1 MQQTGEKMEPNVRRE
16 DEIEIDLKELF
27 FYLLG
32 KAAYIIGAGAALASL
47 ALAATVFLIT
57 PLYTS
62 TSSMY
67 VLNRQN
73 AESVSSSD
81 LQSSTYLTK
90 DYIELIKSR
99 TVVESVIAELGL
111 QEVSYEKVLD
121 SMSVEAKSDTRII
134 SISVT
139 DADPYLARDIANAVR
154 VAASAQIQQVMKTEA
169 VNVVD
174 EANIPTEKSSPS
186 LKKNVL
192 LAGFI
197 GAFLMAAWYV
207 VLFLLN
213 DKIVTAEDVERYLN
227 LSILGQIP
235 LDEEEMKQKKKR
247 KKKNKTQN
255 RHKK

>member
-1 MQQTGEKMEPNVRRE
+1 MEPNVRRE

-32 KAAYIIGAGAALASL
+32 KAVYIIGAGVALAALAL
-47 ALAATVFLIT
+47 AVTVFFIT
-57 PLYTS
+57 PKYTS
-62 TSSMY
+62 TTSMY

-73 AESVSSSD
+73 AETVSNSD

-99 TVVESVIAELGL
+99 TVVESVIADLGL
-111 QEVSYEKVLD
+111 DTTYESVLGA
-121 SMSVEAKSDTRII
+121 MSVAAKSDTRII

-154 VAASAQIQQVMKTEA
+154 VAAAAQIQQVMKTEA

-186 LKKNVL
+186 IKKNVVI
-192 LAGFI
+192 AGFI
-197 GAFLMAAWYV
+197 GVFLVAAWFV

-213 DKIVTAEDVERYLN
+213 DKIVTADDVERYLG
-227 LSILGQIP
+227 LGILGQMP

-247 KKKNKTQN
+247 KKAEKK
-255 RHKK
+255 HK